1 MNSNQIRLLVV
12 DADPSGEGHLRS
24 KLEGIR
30 GVEIVGITHS
40 QRMALN
46 QVETTQPE
54 FLLVDLMLP
63 GYRSVDL
70 ISEVSASHPDIR
82 ILALSPG
89 DIPHDRVIMA
99 IRAGALGFITRDTS
113 QGEAAEAIQ
122 QVHQGEHWLPLED
135 TYTVLGEAAAELTVT
150 AQERR
155 GRLGQVVLGLIP
167 LTGLVAGITAIL
179 WREYWGHIGVRVVD
193 LGVDPAT
200 RMIDLLSLLLLILG
214 IFGPIL
220 FVKSWV
226 ETIGKWIE
234 KKLPSTA
241 AWVEKAQRYR
251 LGRLVFNQW
260 VARGLM
266 TLLLVTV
273 LVSLTHY
280 FHMIMGIF
288 LGPVVALIL
297 LANLLDLDQELP
309 DALRLPHL
317 GSRRVIV
324 FLGLVII
331 VFLFV
336 IGTEVWIMG
345 PDLRTDGLHGFL
357 APEALGFSAKPVI
370 LIDLDGNL
378 EPLGALYLGGN
389 ADLYVLYDTCT
400 ETVRLVPVGSSR
412 VELVDRVECP

>member
-1 MNSNQIRLLVV
+1 LNSNQIRVLVV
-12 DADPSGEGHLRS
+12 DADTSGEGHLRS
-24 KLEGIR
+24 KLEAIPGI
-30 GVEIVGITHS
+30 EIVGISHS

-63 GYRSVDL
+63 GYRSIEL
-70 ISEVSASHPDIR
+70 ISQVSASYPDIR

-89 DIPHDRVIMA
+89 DIPHEKVMMA
-99 IRAGALGFITRDTS
+99 IRSGALGFITRDAS
-113 QGEAAEAIQ
+113 HAEAEEAIQ

-150 AQERR
+150 AEERR
-155 GRLGQVVLGLIP
+155 GRLMQVALGLIP
-167 LTGLVAGITAIL
+167 LTGLIAGITALL
-179 WREYWGHIGVRVVD
+179 WRNYWGQIGVRVVD
-193 LGVDPAT
+193 LGVDPTT
-200 RMIDLLSLLLLILG
+200 RMIDLLGLFLRIIG

-220 FVKSWV
+220 FVRSWV
-226 ETIGKWIE
+226 ETLGKWIE
-234 KKLPSTA
+234 KNLPSTA
-241 AWVEKAQRYR
+241 AWVARARRHR

-260 VARGLM
+260 LARGLM
-266 TLLLVTV
+266 ALLIVTF
-273 LVSLTHY
+273 LILLTRY
-280 FHMIMGIF
+280 FPLITGLI
-288 LGPVVALIL
+288 LGPFVGLIL

-324 FLGLVII
+324 FLGLVIFIFLLI
-331 VFLFV
+331 V
-336 IGTEVWIMG
+336 GTEVWIMG

-357 APEALGFSAKPVI
+357 VPEALGFSARPVT

-389 ADLYVLYDTCT
+389 ADLYVLYDPCT
-400 ETVRLVPVGSSR
+400 RNIRFVPVGSSR
-412 VELVDRVECP
+412 VEFVDGVVCP